1 MKTVSGAATLIR
13 EGREQP
19 VVLGASMAPGDALK
33 TGSDGR
39 IGVTLKDDTRIS
51 LGPNTE
57 RCHVAFAGQTL
68 RVADKNAAHD

>member
-1 MKTVSGAATLIR
+1 
-13 EGREQP
+13 
-19 VVLGASMAPGDALK
+19 MAPGDALK

-57 RCHVAFAGQTL
+57 CCRAAFAGQTL